1 VTLSPRALRFA
12 GVAALAVFAAFGF
25 VSLAK
30 TPRTDKPQGD
40 GALGKPE
47 RVAANV
53 REPSGVAFDPRR
65 GHLFVVGDEGS
76 LVELMLDGK
85 LVRSFP
91 VAGDLEDV
99 AVHGTG
105 DLLLLFERESELL
118 LFDPEKKVEKKRWKL
133 PRAALLGQEP
143 SEKNSGFEGL
153 AFKEDSS
160 RPGGG
165 IVVLTHQR
173 TPPMVVALNLDIG
186 GPAGPLGADAVLW
199 RKSVA
204 EDLTA
209 ITYSAELKRFLVIAE
224 KKDRLLVLQPDGSL
238 ENEVQ
243 LPGLRQE
250 GLALDGNGALWVAD
264 DQDRVLLKFPTAR
277 KSLEGQPK
285 HASR

>member
-1 VTLSPRALRFA
+1 
-12 GVAALAVFAAFGF
+12 VAALAVFAAFGLL
-25 VSLAK
+25 SLAT
-30 TPRTDKPQGD
+30 TPRAEKPQHD
-40 GALGKPE
+40 SALGKPE

-99 AVHGTG
+99 AVHAPNG

-143 SEKNSGFEGL
+143 TEKNSGFEGL

-165 IVVLTHQR
+165 IAVLTHQR
-173 TPPMVVALNLDIG
+173 TPPLVVALTLDTS

-224 KKDRLLVLQPDGSL
+224 RKDRLLVLQEDGGL
-238 ENEVQ
+238 EDEIP

-250 GLALDGNGALWVAD
+250 GLALDGNGSLWVAD
-264 DQDRVLLKFPTAR
+264 DQGRVLLKFPTAL
-277 KSLEGQPK
+277 KSLEGL
-285 HASR
+285 SRK